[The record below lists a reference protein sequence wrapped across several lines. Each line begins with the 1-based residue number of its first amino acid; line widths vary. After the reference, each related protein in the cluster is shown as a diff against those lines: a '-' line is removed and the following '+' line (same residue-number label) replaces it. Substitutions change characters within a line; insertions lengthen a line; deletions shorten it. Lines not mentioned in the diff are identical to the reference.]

1 MSSAYVPTL
10 FEANVPQGA
19 DFLSKGDVWGTYV
32 HLVVLGALAS
42 FAMAWSIG
50 ANDVAN
56 SFATSVGAK
65 TITLWQACIIAAIFE
80 FTGAIALG
88 GEVARTIAGSITSPV
103 YFQAQPEVFMY
114 GMFCALV
121 SAATMVT
128 VATYFSAA
136 VSTTHSII
144 GAVLGF
150 GLVYGGSDAIVW
162 SREIPDFPYRTGVVT
177 VFMSWFIAPISA
189 AIVASFWY
197 IMNRTFI
204 LRAPNSV
211 NRALWSLPVL
221 ALITVFVNI
230 FFVLYKGAGKTLKW
244 DEDGHKAAWVAAIVG
259 AAAALLCVPAVF
271 WLKRKAERDLAAS
284 ERPAKDM
291 ELEAGKQVE
300 SGSTSGSEE
309 APKGMFGKLKA
320 HFKYSL
326 NADVHEDVDKDE
338 HVAAMHANA
347 EVFPPA
353 TEQIFKYLQVF
364 TACCVSFAHGAN
376 DVANAI
382 GPFAG
387 IWYVYNNY
395 NVSSSA
401 ETPKWILALGGA
413 GIVVG
418 LATYGYN
425 IIKVLGVQ
433 LAKMTPSRGYCAE
446 LAAGVVISIAS
457 VYGLPVS
464 TTQIIVGAEV
474 GVGMSEGLRGGG
486 TNWRLF
492 AKTFLFWIISF
503 VCAAFFSAAIFA
515 IGVYVPSINDLD
527 YVGNWQGAMTN
538 VMREQIKDLNQTNL
552 ANREAGTFSAAL
564 NSTLTSLARNL
575 TAINDFKKYGKTN
588 QYDFMNVYRR
598 VTETYFANTV
608 PQITPA

>member
-1 MSSAYVPTL
+1 MAAALVPQLTFDASVPT
-10 FEANVPQGA
+10 GA
-19 DFLSKGDVWGTYV
+19 DFIVNRDLWGTYV
-32 HLVVLGALAS
+32 HLVVLGALAA

-56 SFATSVGAK
+56 SFGTSVGAK

-80 FTGAIALG
+80 FVGAISLG
-88 GEVARTIAGSITSPV
+88 GQVAKTIAGSITSPS
-103 YFQAQPEVFMY
+103 YFQSQPEVFMY

-150 GLVYGGSDAIVW
+150 GLVYGGADAIVW
-162 SREIPDFPYRTGVVT
+162 NQTIDEFPYRTGVVT
-177 VFMSWFIAPISA
+177 VFMSWFIAPVSS
-189 AIVASFWY
+189 AIVGALWY
-197 IMNRTFI
+197 ILNRTFI
-204 LRAPNSV
+204 LRAPNSTD
-211 NRALWSLPVL
+211 RALWSLPVL
-221 ALITVFVNI
+221 ALITVFINI
-230 FFVLYKGAGKTLKW
+230 FFVLYKGAGKELKW
-244 DEDGHKAAWVAAIVG
+244 DKDGHKAAWVAAIVA

-271 WLKRKAERDLAAS
+271 WLKRKAANALAAA
-284 ERPAKDM
+284 ERPVKDT
-291 ELEAGKQVE
+291 ELEAGKQVD

-309 APKGMFGKLKA
+309 APKGFFGRVKA
-320 HFKYSL
+320 QLKYSL

-338 HVAAMHANA
+338 TVAAMHANA

-353 TEQIFKYLQVF
+353 TEQVFKYLQVF

-395 NVSSSA
+395 NVSSNA
-401 ETPKWILALGGA
+401 DTPKWILALGGF

-418 LATYGYN
+418 LGTYGYN

-446 LAAGVVISIAS
+446 LATGVVISIAS

-474 GVGMSEGLRGGG
+474 GVGLAENGKGTG

-492 AKTFLFWIISF
+492 AKTFGFWVVSF

-515 IGVYVPSINDLD
+515 LGVYTPSVNDLD
-527 YVGNWQGAMTN
+527 YIENWQGAMTN
-538 VMREQIKDLNQTNL
+538 VMKEQI
-552 ANREAGTFSAAL
+552 RFV
-564 NSTLTSLARNL
+564 NSTSPSPALAANLTSLAKNL
-575 TAINDFKKYGKTN
+575 TALNDFKKYGKTN
-588 QYDFMNVYRR
+588 GYDFLNVYKN
-598 VTETYFANTV
+598 VTWLYMTNTAV
-608 PQITPA
+608 TPAA

>member
-1 MSSAYVPTL
+1 MASPFELKL
-10 FEANVPQGA
+10 FESPVPQGA
-19 DFLSKGDVWGTYV
+19 DFLSRGDVWGTYV
-32 HLVVLGALAS
+32 HLVVLGALAA

-56 SFATSVGAK
+56 SFGTSVGAK
-65 TITLWQACIIAAIFE
+65 TISLWQACIIAAIFE
-80 FTGAIALG
+80 FVGAIALG
-88 GEVARTIAGSITSPV
+88 GQVAKTIAGSITSPS

-162 SREIPDFPYRTGVVT
+162 NQEIPDFPFRTGVVT

-197 IMNRTFI
+197 ILNRTFI
-204 LRAPNSV
+204 LRAPNSQL
-211 NRALWSLPVL
+211 RALWSLPVL
-221 ALITVFVNI
+221 AVITVFINI
-230 FFVLYKGAGKTLKW
+230 FFVLYKGAGKELNW
-244 DEDGHKAAWVAAIVG
+244 DKDGHKAAWVAAIV
-259 AAAALLCVPAVF
+259 AAAAGLLCVPAVF

-300 SGSTSGSEE
+300 AGSTSGSEE
-309 APKGMFGKLKA
+309 APKGFFGKIKA
-320 HFKYSL
+320 HMKYSL
-326 NADVHEDVDKDE
+326 NADVHEDVDKDV
-338 HVAAMHANA
+338 HVAAIHANA

-353 TEQIFKYLQVF
+353 TEQVFKYLQVF

-395 NVSSSA
+395 NVSSNA

-446 LAAGVVISIAS
+446 LATGVVISIAS

-474 GVGMSEGLRGGG
+474 GVGMAEGIRGGG

-492 AKTFLFWIISF
+492 AKTFGFWIISF

-538 VMREQIKDLNQTNL
+538 VMRNQINELNATNL
-552 ANREAGTFSAAL
+552 NSPTPNTVL
-564 NSTLTSLARNL
+564 NTTLTNLARNL
-575 TAINDFKKYGKTN
+575 TALNDFKKYGKTN

-608 PQITPA
+608 PQIA